1 MKTTKLEVPAAFVP
15 ESKPAGFR
23 FIFASHDT
31 DSLHKALRGCAV
43 RLHHRSRTTAA
54 ERGVVKNL
62 ISIGKFSKLT
72 DLSVR
77 TLRLY
82 DELDVLKPAF
92 IDPDTGYRSY
102 RLDQVGTAHRIRAM
116 RQLEM
121 PLHAIRVVMGEPDRA
136 RDYLCWTERSA
147 LTPEKSRGKI
157 KVTAE
162 ESKPGA
168 RDASGFYFSLSSRP
182 SSR

>member
-1 MKTTKLEVPAAFVP
+1 MKTRACSNHPGQPRAITKHLTG
-15 ESKPAGFR
+15 SLQIKRKTCFR
-23 FIFASHDT
+23 FIFASHGTDT
-31 DSLHKALRGCAV
+31 LSKALRGPAV
-43 RLHHRSRTTAA
+43 RLHHRSQTTAA

-136 RDYLCWTERSA
+136 RDYLERHRGE
-147 LTPEKSRGKI
+147 LRGKLE
-157 KVTAE
+157 TMQ
-162 ESKPGA
+162 SKLDLLDRA
-168 RDASGFYFSLSSRP
+168 ISAHA
-182 SSR
+182 

>member
-1 MKTTKLEVPAAFVP
+1 
-15 ESKPAGFR
+15 
-23 FIFASHDT
+23 
-31 DSLHKALRGCAV
+31 
-43 RLHHRSRTTAA
+43 
-54 ERGVVKNL
+54 VKNL
-62 ISIGKFSKLT
+62 ISIGRFSKLT

-121 PLHAIRVVMGEPDRA
+121 PLHTIRVVMGEPDRA
-136 RDYLCWTERSA
+136 RDYLERH
-147 LTPEKSRGKI
+147 RG
-157 KVTAE
+157 E
-162 ESKPGA
+162 LRSKLETMQSKLDLLDRA
-168 RDASGFYFSLSSRP
+168 ISTHA
-182 SSR
+182 

>member
-1 MKTTKLEVPAAFVP
+1 LVVWFFVLLQISRSAQQFWASQDFNPSIFEEEILE
-15 ESKPAGFR
+15 
-23 FIFASHDT
+23 
-31 DSLHKALRGCAV
+31 LQ
-43 RLHHRSRTTAA
+43 TTAT
-54 ERGVVKNL
+54 ERGDVKNL

-102 RLDQVGTAHRIRAM
+102 RLDQVGSAHRIRAM

-136 RDYLCWTERSA
+136 RDYLERHRGE
-147 LTPEKSRGKI
+147 LRGKLE
-157 KVTAE
+157 TMQ
-162 ESKPGA
+162 SKLDLLDRA
-168 RDASGFYFSLSSRP
+168 ISAHA
-182 SSR
+182 

>member
-1 MKTTKLEVPAAFVP
+1 M
-15 ESKPAGFR
+15 
-23 FIFASHDT
+23 
-31 DSLHKALRGCAV
+31 
-43 RLHHRSRTTAA
+43 
-54 ERGVVKNL
+54 KNL

-136 RDYLCWTERSA
+136 RDYLERHRGE
-147 LTPEKSRGKI
+147 LRGKL
-157 KVTAE
+157 KTMQ
-162 ESKPGA
+162 SKLDLLDRA
-168 RDASGFYFSLSSRP
+168 ISAHA
-182 SSR
+182 